1 MLSVCLPL
9 LHPPR
14 NIMVWGGVTTN
25 FIFYFCSHLLFF
37 LNCCCFIFPLR
48 ALLVFQ
54 LWSGSAVLQKTRFLS
69 NMCRVRQ
76 EVRLKTHTFGF
87 FFVTGSEVCSKPTN
101 TQHVDQV
108 CLIPKVWYLQNKN
121 IPTVLRGHKRTT
133 RRFILHLNDFYFDR
147 LPQIHLEQLPDV
159 RQMIFNLMFFNFTCQ
174 YDLKN
179 EFHTRPPPLRT
190 TREGKLGNESVCQ
203 EQIMI

>member
-1 MLSVCLPL
+1 MSCCCCTCYILKGIFSTLPLDQIPACCWMNGGLVLLEPQMLSVCLPL

-25 FIFYFCSHLLFF
+25 FIFYFCSHLFFF

-54 LWSGSAVLQKTRFLS
+54 LWSGSAVLSKTRFLS

-101 TQHVDQV
+101 TQHVD
-108 CLIPKVWYLQNKN
+108 
-121 IPTVLRGHKRTT
+121 
-133 RRFILHLNDFYFDR
+133 
-147 LPQIHLEQLPDV
+147 
-159 RQMIFNLMFFNFTCQ
+159 
-174 YDLKN
+174 
-179 EFHTRPPPLRT
+179 
-190 TREGKLGNESVCQ
+190 
-203 EQIMI
+203 